1 MEKDRL
7 TIVMDTSLV
16 MRLKCNKLWML
27 VPPIIRNIIALSICT
42 YYVHM
47 YMAVQVSTHN
57 MVNILLVYA
66 FNNILWDF
74 FLSQN
79 LCLCWIKYLQY
90 ILCIPQRL
98 KSTIFETFPS
108 LYSSTLCK
116 LLRKFS
122 VPIKLKCCW
131 FYFLRFLLE
140 LIKIPVQY
148 ASLKYHWSWP
158 YPSYFLKK
166 IF

>member
-27 VPPIIRNIIALSICT
+27 VPPIIRNIIALSIST
-42 YYVHM
+42 YYICTL

-74 FLSQN
+74 FSCHKIYVCVESN
-79 LCLCWIKYLQY
+79 ICN
-90 ILCIPQRL
+90 
-98 KSTIFETFPS
+98 IFCAYHKG
-108 LYSSTLCK
+108 LNQQ
-116 LLRKFS
+116 
-122 VPIKLKCCW
+122 
-131 FYFLRFLLE
+131 FLRLFLHSIQAHFANCFE
-140 LIKIPVQY
+140 N
-148 ASLKYHWSWP
+148 SL
-158 YPSYFLKK
+158 FQ
-166 IF
+166 